1 VSYFICFTFSL
12 LSTISLAQE
21 NAEDLDSFLWSN
33 RIILIN
39 TFSSSAEYIS
49 QLQSANT
56 EITDRDI
63 LWFLFSDTEM
73 ESNYQGSVGPVLR
86 ENMLEN
92 YLPANTERVILIG
105 KDGGIKSSNATLDL
119 LDLFAQIDVMP
130 MRRAEIRE
138 ASQ

>member
-1 VSYFICFTFSL
+1 M
-12 LSTISLAQE
+12 
-21 NAEDLDSFLWSN
+21 DSFLWSN

-39 TFSSSAEYIS
+39 TFSSRAEYTS

-56 EITDRDI
+56 EIADRDI
-63 LWFLFSDTEM
+63 LWFLFSDAEM
-73 ESNYQGSVGPVLR
+73 ESNYQGSIGPALR
-86 ENMLEN
+86 ENMLKN
-92 YLPANTERVILIG
+92 YLPADTERVILIG
-105 KDGGIKSSNATLDL
+105 KDGGIKSSNPTLDL